1 MVCLNVVDVEELV
14 WGVLGDASKALGTG
28 NGAADALLSRIGAA
42 DALRALECAADL
54 LMTGGIAGDARE
66 FL

>member
-1 MVCLNVVDVEELV
+1 M
-14 WGVLGDASKALGTG
+14 GGPGDASRGLRTG
-28 NGAADALLSRIGAA
+28 NSAADALLSRIGAA
-42 DALRALECAADL
+42 DALRALECAADP